1 MYRSHS
7 TSSVYFDSLL
17 QSDGR
22 SWTAVDPS
30 EHRNSELNGT
40 SAGLSLTL
48 PRSKEAPVT
57 QNTLTSALTGSKMAT
72 NAAIPTGTGKRPMP
86 KALLPK
92 SARTPTTPAPATPSV
107 MYGSSLGLN
116 SPNVVR
122 RDNFSG
128 SLTPTVTKSLALT
141 PEQRLGVQRMES
153 TPVGAALLS
162 PGVHA
167 TDNHVT
173 ESARWNSL
181 GPRPHTAGVYSPG
194 YSAQRTLGASVDASW
209 RSSREA
215 GRSHPLASWTP
226 VTVTP
231 VRRREPV
238 VQDSIVPI
246 LKAALGKDNDPQ
258 DKRMQR
264 EEETVNR
271 QVFGRTA
278 RAGSGTLRTGSM
290 YGSTDDVFGRSN
302 SYLQLSP
309 YGDSTIPRVHLKSH
323 SEVIPPRGFEDLQR
337 KAVRNSMSSAVS
349 TSDIYGTK
357 TPGAPGIYEIAQKEF
372 RSYDEAQ
379 APGISMDRPSTPS
392 EHPLPSSRQVAS
404 YGMRFAP
411 ADSSSWNSPRSAS
424 NFVHTNGTRPSPTR
438 TPSWEPTPP
447 LSAPPIPSNYPST
460 GRPSMDMSNHGDSW
474 YEPIPV
480 TPRKVIMTPSVVLD
494 SPRNLADTKRS
505 SRSLMFFG
513 ESFSPASYPLLAKVE
528 TEAVNGEFDDPI
540 VTKRNSK
547 NAESN
552 GTVNLTSTSGW
563 NEPASSETSRK
574 VNAFGFSKDSPAEIV
589 PVQQRTP
596 GVENFTLP
604 SPPIGFRDDA
614 LMFSSPLANATTTTA
629 TATAVNIPHLP
640 INHQATDSMNTED
653 SGLERWEKD
662 GNEHSGDEQDTSS
675 GHTTSA
681 ETGYRNSAP
690 KKRSWRED
698 TSEGRGSLSSS
709 PRPHS
714 SDEHGASPT
723 DDPYLSKE
731 HMRTKNGHLAV

>member
-1 MYRSHS
+1 M
-7 TSSVYFDSLL
+7 
-17 QSDGR
+17 
-22 SWTAVDPS
+22 
-30 EHRNSELNGT
+30 N
-40 SAGLSLTL
+40 
-48 PRSKEAPVT
+48 
-57 QNTLTSALTGSKMAT
+57 
-72 NAAIPTGTGKRPMP
+72 
-86 KALLPK
+86 
-92 SARTPTTPAPATPSV
+92 
-107 MYGSSLGLN
+107 
-116 SPNVVR
+116 
-122 RDNFSG
+122 
-128 SLTPTVTKSLALT
+128 
-141 PEQRLGVQRMES
+141 
-153 TPVGAALLS
+153 
-162 PGVHA
+162 
-167 TDNHVT
+167 
-173 ESARWNSL
+173 
-181 GPRPHTAGVYSPG
+181 
-194 YSAQRTLGASVDASW
+194 
-209 RSSREA
+209 
-215 GRSHPLASWTP
+215 
-226 VTVTP
+226 VTP

-258 DKRMQR
+258 DKRMQK

-278 RAGSGTLRTGSM
+278 RAGSGTLRTVSM
-290 YGSTDDVFGRSN
+290 FGSTDDVFGRSN

-337 KAVRNSMSSAVS
+337 KALRNSMSSAVS

-357 TPGAPGIYEIAQKEF
+357 TSGAPGVQEIAQKEF

-379 APGISMDRPSTPS
+379 ASGISLDRPSTLS
-392 EHPLPSSRQVAS
+392 EYPLPSSRQVAS
-404 YGMRFAP
+404 YGMRLGP
-411 ADSSSWNSPRSAS
+411 ADPSSWNSPRSTS
-424 NFVHTNGTRPSPTR
+424 NFVHSNGTRPSPAR

-447 LSAPPIPSNYPST
+447 LSAPPIPFHAMNYPST
-460 GRPSMDMSNHGDSW
+460 GRPSMDMDSQRGSW

-528 TEAVNGEFDDPI
+528 TEAVNGEVDDSI
-540 VTKRNSK
+540 VTKVNSK
-547 NAESN
+547 NAEIKV
-552 GTVNLTSTSGW
+552 TVNLTSTSGW
-563 NEPASSETSRK
+563 NEPASETSRK
-574 VNAFGFSKDSPAEIV
+574 INAHGFSKDSPAEIV
-589 PVQQRTP
+589 SVQTS
-596 GVENFTLP
+596 GIENFTLP

-614 LMFSSPLANATTTTA
+614 LMFSSSVANATTTTA
-629 TATAVNIPHLP
+629 ATAVNIPPLP

-675 GHTTSA
+675 GHTASA
-681 ETGYRNSAP
+681 ETGYRSSAL

-709 PRPHS
+709 PRPHN

-731 HMRTKNGHLAV
+731 RPRTKNGHLAV